1 MSRAKAGANPALPFF
16 LQNGP
21 SRFFQ
26 CDSGT
31 VNKLNLYCAE
41 TRCVCELIRCLKLP
55 LRHQQVFMIKC
66 HNDVDEAT
74 SHFIVFSFFII
85 YDINNVTTKFS
96 FAS

>member
-41 TRCVCELIRCLKLP
+41 TRCVCELNSLP
-55 LRHQQVFMIKC
+55 ETAV
-66 HNDVDEAT
+66 
-74 SHFIVFSFFII
+74 
-85 YDINNVTTKFS
+85 
-96 FAS
+96 ASSAGFHDKMS